1 MEKPVAPVVQLKIQ
15 KKPALKPSSFSSSL
29 DNQIV
34 SPPGSLFGKLRKEG
48 DGFDDAGTFFKYD
61 YHPEEKLAMSVTLDF

>member
-15 KKPALKPSSFSSSL
+15 KKPALKPASFSSSL
-29 DNQIV
+29 DNHIA

-61 YHPEEKLAMSVTLDF
+61 YHPEEKLAMSVSLDF